1 MDAELLGR
9 YTEAIDALCFE
20 AAHST
25 NQYDLPVMLAL
36 LSSAIWEAE
45 RNLGYDH
52 ELAGEV
58 NGDCCEDSQIE
69 YWLPKLATFTK
80 SAGTFD
86 EKVALALALH
96 RGEWYLQRV
105 ERYGAEVFDLRT
117 TAWALRW

>member
-1 MDAELLGR
+1 MNSDALSR
-9 YTEAIDALCFE
+9 YTSAIDALCVE

-25 NQYDLPVMLAL
+25 NEYDLPVMLAL
-36 LSSAIWEAE
+36 LRSAIWEAE

-69 YWLPKLATFTK
+69 YWLPKLATLTE

-86 EKVALALALH
+86 EKVCLALALH

-105 ERYGAEVFDLRT
+105 KQYGAEVFDLQT
-117 TAWALRW
+117 TVWALRW